1 MTPVG
6 GQSKIE
12 HIIDKPR
19 QIRMNMT
26 KILIIGN
33 ARDEK
38 LSKWADLI
46 GDSDVIIA
54 CDGAVNNCI
63 EQGISVDY
71 LIGDMDS
78 INREMLEKSN
88 NSSSIEIVEILDQDN
103 NDLTKAILFAHGLEP
118 EAIEIISV
126 DGGLSDHQFCNYLS
140 LIECQ
145 TKARIHLD
153 DCTVSAITKGD
164 ARLYSIENGA
174 TFSLFS
180 IGTSLGVNLSGSKW
194 ELKNS
199 KLTPSSTGLHN
210 IATSERLAVSCE
222 SGNLLLF
229 INR

>member
-1 MTPVG
+1 MSMT
-6 GQSKIE
+6 
-12 HIIDKPR
+12 
-19 QIRMNMT
+19 N
-26 KILIIGN
+26 ILIIGN

-38 LSKWADLI
+38 LAKWADLI
-46 GDSDVIIA
+46 DCSDVIIA

-78 INREMLEKSN
+78 ISQEMLAHSN
-88 NSSSIEIVEILDQDN
+88 DGSIEVVENFDQEN
-103 NDLTKAILFAHGLEP
+103 NDLTKAILFAHGLKP
-118 EAIEIISV
+118 KAIDIIGV

-153 DCTVSAITKGD
+153 DCIVSAITKTN
-164 ARLYSIENGA
+164 AEFCSIENGA

-180 IGTSLGVNLSGSKW
+180 IGTSIGVNVTGAKW

-229 INR
+229 VNR

>member
-1 MTPVG
+1 MT
-6 GQSKIE
+6 
-12 HIIDKPR
+12 
-19 QIRMNMT
+19 N
-26 KILIIGN
+26 ILIIGN

-38 LSKWADLI
+38 LAKWADLI
-46 GDSDVIIA
+46 DCSDVIIA

-78 INREMLEKSN
+78 INQEMLAHSN
-88 NSSSIEIVEILDQDN
+88 DSSIEVVENIDQEN

-118 EAIEIISV
+118 KAIDIIGV

-153 DCTVSAITKGD
+153 DCIVSAITKTN
-164 ARLYSIENGA
+164 AEFCSIENGA

-180 IGTSLGVNLSGSKW
+180 IGTSIGVNVTGAKW

-229 INR
+229 VNR

>member
-1 MTPVG
+1 MT
-6 GQSKIE
+6 
-12 HIIDKPR
+12 
-19 QIRMNMT
+19 N
-26 KILIIGN
+26 ILIIGN

-38 LSKWADLI
+38 LAKWADLI
-46 GDSDVIIA
+46 DCSDVIIA

-78 INREMLEKSN
+78 INQEMLAHSN
-88 NSSSIEIVEILDQDN
+88 DSSIEVVENIDQEN

-118 EAIEIISV
+118 KAIDIIGV

-153 DCTVSAITKGD
+153 DCIVSAITKTN
-164 ARLYSIENGA
+164 AEFCSIENGT

-180 IGTSLGVNLSGSKW
+180 IGTSIGVNVTGAKW

-199 KLTPSSTGLHN
+199 ELTPSSTGLHN

>member
-1 MTPVG
+1 MT
-6 GQSKIE
+6 
-12 HIIDKPR
+12 
-19 QIRMNMT
+19 N
-26 KILIIGN
+26 ILIIGN

-38 LSKWADLI
+38 LAKWADLI
-46 GDSDVIIA
+46 DCSDVIIA

-78 INREMLEKSN
+78 ISQEMLAHSN
-88 NSSSIEIVEILDQDN
+88 NSSIEVVENFDQKN

-118 EAIEIISV
+118 KAIDIIGV

-153 DCTVSAITKGD
+153 DCIVSAITKTN
-164 ARLYSIENGA
+164 AEFCSIENGT

-180 IGTSLGVNLSGSKW
+180 IGTSIGVNVTGAKW

-229 INR
+229 VNR

>member
-1 MTPVG
+1 MT
-6 GQSKIE
+6 
-12 HIIDKPR
+12 
-19 QIRMNMT
+19 N
-26 KILIIGN
+26 ILIIGN

-38 LSKWADLI
+38 LAKWADLI
-46 GDSDVIIA
+46 DCSDVIIA

-78 INREMLEKSN
+78 INQEMLAHSN
-88 NSSSIEIVEILDQDN
+88 DGSIEVVENFDQEN
-103 NDLTKAILFAHGLEP
+103 NDLTKAILFAHGLKP
-118 EAIEIISV
+118 KAIDIIGV

-153 DCTVSAITKGD
+153 DCIVSAITKTN
-164 ARLYSIENGA
+164 AEFCSIENGT

-180 IGTSLGVNLSGSKW
+180 IGTSIGVNVTGAKW

-229 INR
+229 VNR

>member
-1 MTPVG
+1 MT
-6 GQSKIE
+6 
-12 HIIDKPR
+12 
-19 QIRMNMT
+19 N
-26 KILIIGN
+26 ILIIGN

-38 LSKWADLI
+38 LAKWADLI
-46 GDSDVIIA
+46 DCSDVIIA

-78 INREMLEKSN
+78 INQEMLAHSN
-88 NSSSIEIVEILDQDN
+88 DSSIEVVENIDQEN

-118 EAIEIISV
+118 KAIDIIGV

-153 DCTVSAITKGD
+153 DCIVSAITKTN
-164 ARLYSIENGA
+164 AEFCSIENGT

-180 IGTSLGVNLSGSKW
+180 IGTSIGVNVTGAKW

-222 SGNLLLF
+222 SGNLPLF
-229 INR
+229 VNR

>member
-1 MTPVG
+1 MT
-6 GQSKIE
+6 
-12 HIIDKPR
+12 
-19 QIRMNMT
+19 N
-26 KILIIGN
+26 ILIIGN

-38 LSKWADLI
+38 LAKWADLI
-46 GDSDVIIA
+46 DCSDVIIA

-63 EQGISVDY
+63 EQGIRVDY

-78 INREMLEKSN
+78 ISQEMLAHSN
-88 NSSSIEIVEILDQDN
+88 DGSIEVVENFDQEN
-103 NDLTKAILFAHGLEP
+103 NDLTKAILFAHGLKP
-118 EAIEIISV
+118 KAIDIIGV

-153 DCTVSAITKGD
+153 DCIVSAITKTN
-164 ARLYSIENGA
+164 AEFCSIENGA

-180 IGTSLGVNLSGSKW
+180 IGTSIGVNVTGAKW

-229 INR
+229 VNR

>member
-1 MTPVG
+1 MT
-6 GQSKIE
+6 
-12 HIIDKPR
+12 
-19 QIRMNMT
+19 N
-26 KILIIGN
+26 ILIIGN

-38 LSKWADLI
+38 LAKWADLI
-46 GDSDVIIA
+46 DCSDVIIA

-78 INREMLEKSN
+78 ISQEMLAHSN
-88 NSSSIEIVEILDQDN
+88 DSSIEVVENFDQEN

-118 EAIEIISV
+118 KAIDIIGV

-153 DCTVSAITKGD
+153 DCIVSAITKTN
-164 ARLYSIENGA
+164 AEFCSIENGT

-180 IGTSLGVNLSGSKW
+180 IGTSIGVNVTGAKW

-229 INR
+229 VNR

>member
-1 MTPVG
+1 MSMT
-6 GQSKIE
+6 
-12 HIIDKPR
+12 
-19 QIRMNMT
+19 N
-26 KILIIGN
+26 ILIIGN

-38 LSKWADLI
+38 LAKWADLI
-46 GDSDVIIA
+46 DCSDVIIA
-54 CDGAVNNCI
+54 CDGAVSNCI

-78 INREMLEKSN
+78 INQEMLAHSN
-88 NSSSIEIVEILDQDN
+88 DSSIEVVENIDQEN

-118 EAIEIISV
+118 KAIDIIGV

-153 DCTVSAITKGD
+153 DCIVSAITKTN
-164 ARLYSIENGA
+164 AEFCSIENGT

-180 IGTSLGVNLSGSKW
+180 IGTSIGVNVTGAKW

-229 INR
+229 VNR

>member
-1 MTPVG
+1 MT
-6 GQSKIE
+6 
-12 HIIDKPR
+12 
-19 QIRMNMT
+19 N
-26 KILIIGN
+26 ILIIGN

-38 LSKWADLI
+38 LAKWADLI
-46 GDSDVIIA
+46 DCSDVIIA

-78 INREMLEKSN
+78 ISQEMLAHSN
-88 NSSSIEIVEILDQDN
+88 DSSIEVVENFDQEN
-103 NDLTKAILFAHGLEP
+103 NDLTKAILFAHGLKP
-118 EAIEIISV
+118 KAIDIIGV
-126 DGGLSDHQFCNYLS
+126 DGGLSDHQFCNFLS

-153 DCTVSAITKGD
+153 DCIVSAITKTNGGFC
-164 ARLYSIENGA
+164 SIECGT

-180 IGTSLGVNLSGSKW
+180 IGTSIGVNVTGAKW

-229 INR
+229 VNR

>member
-1 MTPVG
+1 MSMT
-6 GQSKIE
+6 
-12 HIIDKPR
+12 
-19 QIRMNMT
+19 N
-26 KILIIGN
+26 ILIIGN

-38 LSKWADLI
+38 LAKWADLI
-46 GDSDVIIA
+46 DCSDVIIA

-78 INREMLEKSN
+78 INQEMLAHSN
-88 NSSSIEIVEILDQDN
+88 DSSIEVVENIDQEN

-118 EAIEIISV
+118 KAIDIIGV

-153 DCTVSAITKGD
+153 DCIVSAITKTN
-164 ARLYSIENGA
+164 AEFCSIENGT

-180 IGTSLGVNLSGSKW
+180 IGTSIGVNVTGAKW

-229 INR
+229 VNR

>member
-6 GQSKIE
+6 GQNKFRR
-12 HIIDKPR
+12 IIDKPR

-38 LSKWADLI
+38 LAKWSDLI
-46 GDSDVIIA
+46 DDSDVIIA
-54 CDGAVNNCI
+54 CDGAANNCI

-78 INREMLEKSN
+78 INQ
-88 NSSSIEIVEILDQDN
+88 EILANSNYSSVKVVENLDQEN

-118 EAIEIISV
+118 KAIDIIGV

-153 DCTVSAITKGD
+153 DCIVSAITKANAGFC
-164 ARLYSIENGA
+164 SIEYGA

-180 IGTSLGVNLSGSKW
+180 IGTSIGVNVTGAKW

-199 KLTPSSTGLHN
+199 ELTPSSTGLHN

>member
-1 MTPVG
+1 MT
-6 GQSKIE
+6 
-12 HIIDKPR
+12 
-19 QIRMNMT
+19 N
-26 KILIIGN
+26 ILIIGN

-38 LSKWADLI
+38 LAKWADLI
-46 GDSDVIIA
+46 DCSDVIIA

-78 INREMLEKSN
+78 INQEMLAHSN
-88 NSSSIEIVEILDQDN
+88 DSSIEVVENIDQEN

-118 EAIEIISV
+118 KAIDIIGV

-153 DCTVSAITKGD
+153 DCIVSAITKTN
-164 ARLYSIENGA
+164 AEFCSIENGT

-180 IGTSLGVNLSGSKW
+180 IGTSIGVNVTGAKW

-229 INR
+229 VNR

>member
-1 MTPVG
+1 MT
-6 GQSKIE
+6 
-12 HIIDKPR
+12 
-19 QIRMNMT
+19 N
-26 KILIIGN
+26 ILIIGN

-38 LSKWADLI
+38 LAKWADLI
-46 GDSDVIIA
+46 DCSDVIIA

-78 INREMLEKSN
+78 ISQEMLAHSN
-88 NSSSIEIVEILDQDN
+88 DGSIEVVENFDQEN
-103 NDLTKAILFAHGLEP
+103 NDLTKAILFAHGLKP
-118 EAIEIISV
+118 KAIDIIGV

-153 DCTVSAITKGD
+153 DCIVSAITKTN
-164 ARLYSIENGA
+164 AEFCSIENGT

-180 IGTSLGVNLSGSKW
+180 IGTSIGVNVTGAKW

-229 INR
+229 VNR

>member
-1 MTPVG
+1 MT
-6 GQSKIE
+6 
-12 HIIDKPR
+12 
-19 QIRMNMT
+19 N
-26 KILIIGN
+26 ILIIGN
-33 ARDEK
+33 TRDEK
-38 LSKWADLI
+38 LAKWADLI
-46 GDSDVIIA
+46 DCSDVIIA

-78 INREMLEKSN
+78 INQEMLAHSN
-88 NSSSIEIVEILDQDN
+88 DSSIEVVENIDQEN

-118 EAIEIISV
+118 VAIDIIGV

-153 DCTVSAITKGD
+153 DCIVSAITKTN
-164 ARLYSIENGA
+164 AEFCSIENGA

-180 IGTSLGVNLSGSKW
+180 IGTSIGVNVTGAKW

-229 INR
+229 VNR

>member
-1 MTPVG
+1 MT
-6 GQSKIE
+6 
-12 HIIDKPR
+12 
-19 QIRMNMT
+19 N
-26 KILIIGN
+26 ILIIGN

-38 LSKWADLI
+38 LAKWADLI
-46 GDSDVIIA
+46 DCSDVIIA

-78 INREMLEKSN
+78 INQEMLAHSN
-88 NSSSIEIVEILDQDN
+88 DGSIEVVENFDQEN
-103 NDLTKAILFAHGLEP
+103 NDLTKAILFAHGLKP
-118 EAIEIISV
+118 KAIDIIGV

-153 DCTVSAITKGD
+153 DCIVSAITKTNAGFC
-164 ARLYSIENGA
+164 SIEYGT

-180 IGTSLGVNLSGSKW
+180 IGTSIGVNVTGAKW

-229 INR
+229 VNR

>member
-1 MTPVG
+1 MT
-6 GQSKIE
+6 
-12 HIIDKPR
+12 
-19 QIRMNMT
+19 N
-26 KILIIGN
+26 ILIIGN

-38 LSKWADLI
+38 LAKWADLI
-46 GDSDVIIA
+46 DCSDVIIA

-78 INREMLEKSN
+78 INQEMLAHSN
-88 NSSSIEIVEILDQDN
+88 DSSIEVVENIDQEN

-118 EAIEIISV
+118 VAIDIIGV

-153 DCTVSAITKGD
+153 DCIVSAITKTN
-164 ARLYSIENGA
+164 AEFCSIENGA

-180 IGTSLGVNLSGSKW
+180 IGTSIGVNVTGAKW

-229 INR
+229 VNR